1 MNEQTFWDIV
11 KALMTAAAGF
21 AGVWYGQRNLA
32 RKDARLAAQ
41 EEVKAEQERAYV
53 ASVVIEHLER
63 YLNECSAVAHDDGT
77 EYGRPAG
84 QNDCYQTT
92 TSEPQFD
99 PHKLNV
105 NLKVLP
111 PDLIYDI
118 LAIRSRQENIE
129 QYLGSPGFDD
139 PPYDEYIGE
148 RARMHAELG
157 QQVTQI
163 ALRLRRAG
171 GLPNEI
177 LTKGDWSRDQGFAEV
192 IDRFK
197 AHKARRE
204 QLHRES
210 MARLPP
216 PDVV

>member
-1 MNEQTFWDIV
+1 MNEQTFWDIA
-11 KALMTAAAGF
+11 KALITAAAGF

-41 EEVKAEQERAYV
+41 EEEKAKQEVTYA

-63 YLNECSAVAHDDGT
+63 YLNECSAVAHDDGI

-84 QNDCYQTT
+84 KNDCYQAT

-99 PHKLNV
+99 PDKVNV

-129 QYLGSPGFDD
+129 RYLGSPGFDD

-148 RARMHAELG
+148 RARMYAELG

-171 GLPNEI
+171 GLPSEV

-197 AHKARRE
+197 ACRARHE
-204 QLHRES
+204 QVHRES
-210 MARLPP
+210 TAKLPP
-216 PDVV
+216 PGVM